1 MKGTPSPPALRM
13 NVQLRQEQHALPL
26 LPVQAGAAGRMAEEW
41 RLGGCTEGAGE
52 HRAAGRLAASHAHP
66 RAS

>member
-26 LPVQAGAAGRMAEEW
+26 QLAQAGAAGRTAEER

-52 HRAAGRLAASHAHP
+52 HRAARRLAALRAHP